1 MDDSNNLSTVQN
13 AMTSNN
19 TSSSSGTNIVGSSS
33 SNPSQNS
40 PSTSGLAIAPVSAAA
55 APPQAPPPVGNQTLN
70 SSNISTS
77 TSGGDSSSTS
87 FSSVGSS
94 APQLQPSAASSPV
107 VIGLVLGEGSGSP
120 SSLNL
125 STSPCCTTTANLATP
140 SPSSVLRSSSATSN
154 ITINSGG
161 TDKSDDNL
169 DSCSKSSDS
178 CNLVAVGEA
187 TSQLTGA
194 SSQKSSSAK
203 SQKNL
208 AERAKKTPWYNAIYP
223 SYKART
229 EEFKKLFR
237 EVAAATG
244 DDERLIVDYSCA
256 IQKDILVH
264 GRLYV
269 SQNYLCFHA
278 NIIVWE
284 TRLSIRWKDVT
295 SITKEKTARV
305 IPNAILVCT
314 ENEKHFLTSFTSRD
328 KTYLMLF
335 RVWQNALMDKPI
347 NPQELWQWVHTCY
360 GDQLGLTSDDEDYI
374 DPYEKDNRGE
384 DGSINS
390 SIFKQQSSEDI
401 PNSKEHNNNTSQS
414 DEPTG
419 PSIILG
425 GEEGTMVFAA
435 TKETGTKSSKKSAL
449 AKAAFVGAEGSLS
462 TTGELLPT
470 DMSDST
476 ESEPEE
482 EFFAGVECNSLHS
495 GRQLV
500 HTILPI
506 NVDIL
511 FELLFSKSK
520 FLTEFHN
527 TRKTTDMIH
536 GEWKLNKDGLKERVV
551 SLTIAITQT
560 IGPRSAQVTETQ
572 LMRDCSKPGQLY
584 SIDVNAVQGGIP
596 YADSFYVTQHYCM
609 SRTKDDHTVLSVH
622 AQIHYKKNIF
632 GFVRGFIE
640 KNTWVGLE
648 DFYNALLR
656 NLQSEYCIPPAKAKS
671 RRSRKSN
678 ASQHAK
684 VLEEPIPRSSI
695 PYIHPTV
702 APVNSP
708 KPNTY
713 SHTFFSWFVVILLII
728 LLSINVALY
737 LKLHTLEGENENLF
751 RDSAAAKAA
760 FNQKI
765 LQNPPQTHADW
776 LALLHQQETKHA
788 QEMIKWQQILGTVTD
803 LLRKVSSI
811 CENIPKNVTYYDD
824 TQPHATVSKTDE
836 L

>member
-1 MDDSNNLSTVQN
+1 MS
-13 AMTSNN
+13 
-19 TSSSSGTNIVGSSS
+19 
-33 SNPSQNS
+33 PQNS
-40 PSTSGLAIAPVSAAA
+40 ASETSVVTVAVE
-55 APPQAPPPVGNQTLN
+55 
-70 SSNISTS
+70 
-77 TSGGDSSSTS
+77 
-87 FSSVGSS
+87 S
-94 APQLQPSAASSPV
+94 APAIVEPSSSPV
-107 VIGLVLGEGSGSP
+107 AQEPG
-120 SSLNL
+120 
-125 STSPCCTTTANLATP
+125 C
-140 SPSSVLRSSSATSN
+140 VLRSSSATSN
-154 ITINSGG
+154 I

-169 DSCSKSSDS
+169 DSCSKSSDNS
-178 CNLVAVGEA
+178 CNLVAA
-187 TSQLTGA
+187 ADA
-194 SSQKSSSAK
+194 SLAGGKSSSSSVNK

-223 SYKART
+223 SYKSRT
-229 EEFKKLFR
+229 EDFKKLFR
-237 EVAAATG
+237 EISNTG
-244 DDERLIVDYSCA
+244 DEERLIVDYSCA

-269 SQNYLCFHA
+269 TQNYLCFHA

-284 TRLSIRWKDVT
+284 TRLSIRWKEVT

-374 DPYEKDNRGE
+374 DPYDDKTAEGNGG
-384 DGSINS
+384 GSIS
-390 SIFKQQSSEDI
+390 KQSSEDL
-401 PNSKEHNNNTSQS
+401 PNKEQLS
-414 DEPTG
+414 DE
-419 PSIILG
+419 SS
-425 GEEGTMVFAA
+425 MVVVPKDTPPKAVA
-435 TKETGTKSSKKSAL
+435 KKST
-449 AKAAFVGAEGSLS
+449 VQSQLS
-462 TTGELLPT
+462 TPSELLPT

-482 EFFAGVECNSLHS
+482 EFVVPVVECNSLHS

-527 TRKTTDMIH
+527 SRKTTDMIH

-572 LMRDCSKPGQLY
+572 LMRDCSKPGALY

-596 YADSFYVTQHYCM
+596 YADSFYVTQHYCL
-609 SRTKDDHTVLSVH
+609 SRTKDDHTVMSVH

-656 NLQSEYCIPPAKAKS
+656 SLQSEYCIPPARSKS
-671 RRSRKSN
+671 RRSRKQ
-678 ASQHAK
+678 APPPQVK
-684 VLEEPIPRSSI
+684 VLLEEPIARST
-695 PYIHPTV
+695 PL
-702 APVNSP
+702 
-708 KPNTY
+708 PNTHPHPHNRRASHPKATT
-713 SHTFFSWFVVILLII
+713 SHTFFSWFIVLLLLI

-737 LKLHTLEGENENLF
+737 LKLANLESENASLLKTSPADVD
-751 RDSAAAKAA
+751 R
-760 FNQKI
+760 KI
-765 LQNPPQTHADW
+765 LQNPPQSHADW
-776 LALLHQQETKHA
+776 LALLHQQEHFHA
-788 QEMIKWQQILGTVTD
+788 QEMKRWQHVLHTVTD
-803 LLRKVSSI
+803 LLKKVSSI
-811 CENIPKNVTYYDD
+811 CENIPRNVS
-824 TQPHATVSKTDE
+824 SKDE

>member
-1 MDDSNNLSTVQN
+1 MINIRNCIHD

-19 TSSSSGTNIVGSSS
+19 S
-33 SNPSQNS
+33 SNNN
-40 PSTSGLAIAPVSAAA
+40 LPV
-55 APPQAPPPVGNQTLN
+55 Q
-70 SSNISTS
+70 
-77 TSGGDSSSTS
+77 
-87 FSSVGSS
+87 
-94 APQLQPSAASSPV
+94 SPV
-107 VIGLVLGEGSGSP
+107 VR
-120 SSLNL
+120 SSSVL
-125 STSPCCTTTANLATP
+125 STSDSPQSAITIAIANNTTP
-140 SPSSVLRSSSATSN
+140 SISTPSAGTAELSNTSTNLCVRSISNTSN
-154 ITINSGG
+154 V

-178 CNLVAVGEA
+178 GNLVAVGD
-187 TSQLTGA
+187 TLSCTG
-194 SSQKSSSAK
+194 SSSTKQEKSLDKSGK

-208 AERAKKTPWYNAIYP
+208 TERAKKTPWYNAIYP
-223 SYKART
+223 SYKSRT
-229 EEFKKLFR
+229 EDFKKLFK
-237 EVAAATG
+237 EVPT

-269 SQNYLCFHA
+269 TQNFLCFHA

-295 SITKEKTARV
+295 SITKGKTARV

-314 ENEKHFLTSFTSRD
+314 ENDKHFLTSFTSRD

-374 DPYEKDNRGE
+374 DPYDQSCDSVNISK
-384 DGSINS
+384 
-390 SIFKQQSSEDI
+390 QSSEEL
-401 PNSKEHNNNTSQS
+401 PKEINDCS
-414 DEPTG
+414 DESE
-419 PSIILG
+419 SI
-425 GEEGTMVFAA
+425 MVA
-435 TKETGTKSSKKSAL
+435 KETKLTKKSSLPKP
-449 AKAAFVGAEGSLS
+449 AFNPESNIS
-462 TTGELLPT
+462 TPSELLPT

-476 ESEPEE
+476 ESEKEE

-551 SLTIAITQT
+551 CLTIAITQT

-572 LMRDCSKPGQLY
+572 VMRDCSKPGHLY

-622 AQIHYKKNIF
+622 AQVHYKKNIF

-656 NLQSEYCIPPAKAKS
+656 SLQSEYCIPPAKSKS
-671 RRSRKSN
+671 RRSRKSTS
-678 ASQHAK
+678 SQHTKIGALDEPLLRSVPLPVSTIAAGANK
-684 VLEEPIPRSSI
+684 VTKKRSDGSR
-695 PYIHPTV
+695 
-702 APVNSP
+702 
-708 KPNTY
+708 
-713 SHTFFSWFVVILLII
+713 TFFSWFVVILLVI

-737 LKLHTLEGENENLF
+737 MKLLNLEEENESLF
-751 RDSAAAKAA
+751 RNRGDGDS
-760 FNQKI
+760 I
-765 LQNPPQTHADW
+765 LDRKLLQSPPLTHADW
-776 LALLHQQETKHA
+776 LSLLHEQEAKHA
-788 QEMIKWQQILGTVTD
+788 KEMVKWQHVLNSVTD
-803 LLRKVSSI
+803 LLKKVSSI
-811 CENIPKNVTYYDD
+811 CENIPENVSQSD
-824 TQPHATVSKTDE
+824 QTVIHNDE

>member
-1 MDDSNNLSTVQN
+1 MGDTKNGVHD
-13 AMTSNN
+13 AMTSN
-19 TSSSSGTNIVGSSS
+19 SSS
-33 SNPSQNS
+33 SNLAVLNS
-40 PSTSGLAIAPVSAAA
+40 ANSVRHSTVLSTS
-55 APPQAPPPVGNQTLN
+55 
-70 SSNISTS
+70 
-77 TSGGDSSSTS
+77 D
-87 FSSVGSS
+87 
-94 APQLQPSAASSPV
+94 
-107 VIGLVLGEGSGSP
+107 SP
-120 SSLNL
+120 SSATLAA
-125 STSPCCTTTANLATP
+125 PTTATVELSNTSNLG
-140 SPSSVLRSSSATSN
+140 VLRSISNTSN
-154 ITINSGG
+154 I

-178 CNLVAVGEA
+178 GNLLVAGEA
-187 TSQLTGA
+187 VSC
-194 SSQKSSSAK
+194 SSSSNK
-203 SQKNL
+203 QEKGEKVRNQKNL
-208 AERAKKTPWYNAIYP
+208 TERAKKTPWYNAIYP
-223 SYKART
+223 SYKSRT
-229 EEFKKLFR
+229 EEFKKLFKD
-237 EVAAATG
+237 VS
-244 DDERLIVDYSCA
+244 DDERLIVDYSSA

-269 SQNYLCFHA
+269 TQNFLCFHA

-284 TRLSIRWKDVT
+284 TRLTIRWKDVT

-314 ENEKHFLTSFTSRD
+314 DNEKHFLTSFTSRD

-374 DPYEKDNRGE
+374 DPYDQNCE
-384 DGSINS
+384 SITIS
-390 SIFKQQSSEDI
+390 KQSSEELPKE
-401 PNSKEHNNNTSQS
+401 PNDFS
-414 DEPTG
+414 DECAG
-419 PSIILG
+419 I
-425 GEEGTMVFAA
+425 MVA
-435 TKETGTKSSKKSAL
+435 KESKSKKATHP
-449 AKAAFVGAEGSLS
+449 KAGFSPESNLS
-462 TTGELLPT
+462 TPSELLPT

-476 ESEPEE
+476 ESEKEE

-527 TRKTTDMIH
+527 SRKTTDMIH
-536 GEWKLNKDGLKERVV
+536 GEWKVNKDGLKERVV
-551 SLTIAITQT
+551 CLTIAITQT

-572 LMRDCSKPGQLY
+572 VMRDCSKPGQLY

-622 AQIHYKKNIF
+622 AQVHYKKNIF

-656 NLQSEYCIPPAKAKS
+656 SLQSEYCIPPAKSKS
-671 RRSRKSN
+671 RRSRKSTS
-678 ASQHAK
+678 SQHIK
-684 VLEEPIPRSSI
+684 ILDEPALLR
-695 PYIHPTV
+695 
-702 APVNSP
+702 NSP
-708 KPNTY
+708 LPTSVTTKITKTRHSTP
-713 SHTFFSWFVVILLII
+713 HTFFSWFVVILLVI

-737 LKLHTLEGENENLF
+737 MKLWNLEEENDTLF
-751 RDSAAAKAA
+751 RNDDNTLDRKTM
-760 FNQKI
+760 
-765 LQNPPQTHADW
+765 QNPPMTHADW
-776 LALLHQQETKHA
+776 LALLHEQEAKHA
-788 QEMIKWQQILGTVTD
+788 KEMVKWQQVLHTVTD
-803 LLRKVSSI
+803 LLKKVGSI
-811 CENIPKNVTYYDD
+811 CENIPENVTS
-824 TQPHATVSKTDE
+824 QQKVIHKDE

>member
-1 MDDSNNLSTVQN
+1 MGDTKNISVQD
-13 AMTSNN
+13 AMTSN
-19 TSSSSGTNIVGSSS
+19 TN
-33 SNPSQNS
+33 N
-40 PSTSGLAIAPVSAAA
+40 SGLVA
-55 APPQAPPPVGNQTLN
+55 L
-70 SSNISTS
+70 
-77 TSGGDSSSTS
+77 
-87 FSSVGSS
+87 
-94 APQLQPSAASSPV
+94 SPV
-107 VIGLVLGEGSGSP
+107 VRSASSCTQQITSSDSP
-120 SSLNL
+120 TPALDSSPPTL
-125 STSPCCTTTANLATP
+125 C
-140 SPSSVLRSSSATSN
+140 VLRSSSATSN
-154 ITINSGG
+154 IA

-169 DSCSKSSDS
+169 DSASKSSDS
-178 CNLVAVGEA
+178 GNLAA
-187 TSQLTGA
+187 AADA
-194 SSQKSSSAK
+194 SGSSNSKQEKGVDKNCK

-223 SYKART
+223 SYKSRT
-229 EEFKKLFR
+229 EDFKKLFK
-237 EVAAATG
+237 EAS

-256 IQKDILVH
+256 IQKDILVQ

-269 SQNYLCFHA
+269 TQNFLCFHA

-347 NPQELWQWVHTCY
+347 NPQELWQWVHMCY

-374 DPYEKDNRGE
+374 DPYEQ
-384 DGSINS
+384 NS
-390 SIFKQQSSEDI
+390 ADVATLMKQSSEDL
-401 PNSKEHNNNTSQS
+401 PKEAAENS
-414 DEPTG
+414 DESTN
-419 PSIILG
+419 IISVNML
-425 GEEGTMVFAA
+425 A
-435 TKETGTKSSKKSAL
+435 KEIKPKKGIHP
-449 AKAAFVGAEGSLS
+449 KAAFNVESNLS
-462 TTGELLPT
+462 TPSELLPT

-476 ESEPEE
+476 ESEKEE

-536 GEWKLNKDGLKERVV
+536 GEWKVNKDGLKERVV
-551 SLTIAITQT
+551 CLTIAITQT

-656 NLQSEYCIPPAKAKS
+656 SLQSEYCIPPAKSKS
-671 RRSRKSN
+671 RRSRKPI
-678 ASQHAK
+678 ALQHSK
-684 VLEEPIPRSSI
+684 ILEEPILR
-695 PYIHPTV
+695 
-702 APVNSP
+702 APPLPAAIIRRVV
-708 KPNTY
+708 KPQS
-713 SHTFFSWFVVILLII
+713 SHTFFSWFVVILLVI

-737 LKLHTLEGENENLF
+737 IKLWNLEGENESLF
-751 RDSAAAKAA
+751 KNSNA
-760 FNQKI
+760 FDKKF
-765 LQNPPQTHADW
+765 LQNPPQTHGDW
-776 LALLHQQETKHA
+776 LALLQEQEAKHA
-788 QEMIKWQQILGTVTD
+788 REMVKWQHVLSTVTD

-811 CENIPKNVTYYDD
+811 CENIPTNVIDESQIIKNN
-824 TQPHATVSKTDE
+824 E

>member
-1 MDDSNNLSTVQN
+1 MYAHCYMGDIDTSKAGVHD
-13 AMTSNN
+13 AM
-19 TSSSSGTNIVGSSS
+19 SSASSGT
-33 SNPSQNS
+33 
-40 PSTSGLAIAPVSAAA
+40 L
-55 APPQAPPPVGNQTLN
+55 PPVGTPLN
-70 SSNISTS
+70 NSNIPPGSSTALSLTATTCLVSSAAFATSTSLSIPTITNSTSDSNTNTSISSSAPATDPVISSLFVRSTS
-77 TSGGDSSSTS
+77 TT
-87 FSSVGSS
+87 
-94 APQLQPSAASSPV
+94 
-107 VIGLVLGEGSGSP
+107 
-120 SSLNL
+120 LN
-125 STSPCCTTTANLATP
+125 
-140 SPSSVLRSSSATSN
+140 V
-154 ITINSGG
+154 

-169 DSCSKSSDS
+169 DSCSKSSDTS
-178 CNLVAVGEA
+178 CNLVIAED
-187 TSQLTGA
+187 TSTTSGNVSGKTAGLN
-194 SSQKSSSAK
+194 K

-223 SYKART
+223 SYKSRT
-229 EEFKKLFR
+229 EDFKKLFR
-237 EVAAATG
+237 DAL

-269 SQNYLCFHA
+269 TQNYLYFHA
-278 NIIVWE
+278 KILSWE
-284 TRLSIRWKDVT
+284 TRLSIRLKAVT

-314 ENEKHFLTSFTSRD
+314 DDDKHFLTSFTSRD
-328 KTYLMLF
+328 KAYLMLF

-347 NPQELWQWVHTCY
+347 NQQELWQWVHTCY

-374 DPYEKDNRGE
+374 DPYDQKIEQDV
-384 DGSINS
+384 
-390 SIFKQQSSEDI
+390 DI
-401 PNSKEHNNNTSQS
+401 AEAK
-414 DEPTG
+414 
-419 PSIILG
+419 PSCEEIIVG
-425 GEEGTMVFAA
+425 DDQIIMA
-435 TKETGTKSSKKSAL
+435 KETTKTKKTKVATTFNATTATGEST
-449 AKAAFVGAEGSLS
+449 LS
-462 TTGELLPT
+462 TPTELLPT

-476 ESEPEE
+476 ESEQEQEE
-482 EFFAGVECNSLHS
+482 ILAMVECNSLHS

-536 GEWKLNKDGLKERVV
+536 GEWKVNKEGLKERVV

-560 IGPRSAQVTETQ
+560 IGPRSAHVTETQ
-572 LMRDCSKPGQLY
+572 VMRDCSKPGQLY

-622 AQIHYKKNIF
+622 AQVHYRKNIF

-656 NLQSEYCIPPAKAKS
+656 SLQSEYCIPPARSKS
-671 RRSRKSN
+671 RRSRKPIPS
-678 ASQHAK
+678 HHGIK
-684 VLEEPIPRSSI
+684 ILEEPTARST
-695 PYIHPTV
+695 PLPTLPQSRRV
-702 APVNSP
+702 ASKN
-708 KPNTY
+708 NI

-737 LKLHTLEGENENLF
+737 LKLANLEGENENLLKGGSSA
-751 RDSAAAKAA
+751 RDVDK
-760 FNQKI
+760 KI
-765 LQNPPQTHADW
+765 LQNPPQSHADW
-776 LALLHQQETKHA
+776 LALLHEQEAQHA
-788 QEMIKWQQILGTVTD
+788 QEMVKWQHILHTVTD
-803 LLRKVSSI
+803 LLKKVSSI
-811 CENIPKNVTYYDD
+811 CENIPRNVTQNAVGDGGLGSI
-824 TQPHATVSKTDE
+824 SKEE

>member
-1 MDDSNNLSTVQN
+1 MGDTKSIHD
-13 AMTSNN
+13 AMTSN
-19 TSSSSGTNIVGSSS
+19 SS
-33 SNPSQNS
+33 SNSNLAVLNPVVRSS
-40 PSTSGLAIAPVSAAA
+40 SVLSTSDSPQSVAATATANSTLTTLSISTATASPPAVAAA
-55 APPQAPPPVGNQTLN
+55 AVELSNTSTN
-70 SSNISTS
+70 SAVRSTS
-77 TSGGDSSSTS
+77 
-87 FSSVGSS
+87 
-94 APQLQPSAASSPV
+94 
-107 VIGLVLGEGSGSP
+107 
-120 SSLNL
+120 N
-125 STSPCCTTTANLATP
+125 
-140 SPSSVLRSSSATSN
+140 TSN
-154 ITINSGG
+154 V

-178 CNLVAVGEA
+178 GNLLAV
-187 TSQLTGA
+187 SDSLSCTG
-194 SSQKSSSAK
+194 SSSTKQDKSLDKTGK

-208 AERAKKTPWYNAIYP
+208 TERAKKTPWYNAIYP
-223 SYKART
+223 SYKSRT
-229 EEFKKLFR
+229 EDFKKLFKD
-237 EVAAATG
+237 VPT
-244 DDERLIVDYSCA
+244 DDDRLIVDYSCA

-269 SQNYLCFHA
+269 TQNFLCFHA

-284 TRLSIRWKDVT
+284 TRLSIRWKEVT

-314 ENEKHFLTSFTSRD
+314 DNDKHFLTSFTSRD

-335 RVWQNALMDKPI
+335 RVWQNALMEKPI

-374 DPYEKDNRGE
+374 DPYDQTCE
-384 DGSINS
+384 SINIS
-390 SIFKQQSSEDI
+390 KQSSEEL
-401 PNSKEHNNNTSQS
+401 PKETNDCS
-414 DEPTG
+414 DESG
-419 PSIILG
+419 SI
-425 GEEGTMVFAA
+425 MVA
-435 TKETGTKSSKKSAL
+435 KETKLTKKPSL
-449 AKAAFVGAEGSLS
+449 PKATFSPESTLS
-462 TTGELLPT
+462 TPSELLPT

-476 ESEPEE
+476 ESEKEE

-536 GEWKLNKDGLKERVV
+536 GEWKVNKEGLKERVV
-551 SLTIAITQT
+551 CLTIAITQT

-572 LMRDCSKPGQLY
+572 VMRDCSKPGQLY

-656 NLQSEYCIPPAKAKS
+656 NLQSEYCIPPAKSKS
-671 RRSRKSN
+671 RRSRKSTS
-678 ASQHAK
+678 SQHTK
-684 VLEEPIPRSSI
+684 LGSMDEPLLRTAPLPASAIATGVTRVARKRSGGSR
-695 PYIHPTV
+695 
-702 APVNSP
+702 
-708 KPNTY
+708 
-713 SHTFFSWFVVILLII
+713 TFFSWFVVILLVI

-737 LKLHTLEGENENLF
+737 MKLLNLEEENESLF
-751 RDSAAAKAA
+751 RSSSGSDSMLDR
-760 FNQKI
+760 KI
-765 LQNPPQTHADW
+765 LQNPPLTHADW
-776 LALLHQQETKHA
+776 LSLLHEQEAKHA
-788 QEMIKWQQILGTVTD
+788 KEMIKWQHVLNTVTD
-803 LLRKVSSI
+803 LLKKVSTI
-811 CENIPKNVTYYDD
+811 CENIPGNVSQSD
-824 TQPHATVSKTDE
+824 QPVIRNDE

>member
-1 MDDSNNLSTVQN
+1 MGDNGNGSQEDAMSSAEAPTPVSSESTVR
-13 AMTSNN
+13 
-19 TSSSSGTNIVGSSS
+19 SSS
-33 SNPSQNS
+33 PC
-40 PSTSGLAIAPVSAAA
+40 PVSSTTAADISDSPPPAIVVPAAA
-55 APPQAPPPVGNQTLN
+55 AGEVCSN
-70 SSNISTS
+70 SSNGTS
-77 TSGGDSSSTS
+77 
-87 FSSVGSS
+87 
-94 APQLQPSAASSPV
+94 
-107 VIGLVLGEGSGSP
+107 
-120 SSLNL
+120 NL
-125 STSPCCTTTANLATP
+125 C
-140 SPSSVLRSSSATSN
+140 VRSSSATSN
-154 ITINSGG
+154 I

-178 CNLVAVGEA
+178 CVLVAA
-187 TSQLTGA
+187 ADA
-194 SSQKSSSAK
+194 SSTGLAAKQQNK

-223 SYKART
+223 SYKSRT
-229 EEFKKLFR
+229 EDFKKLFR
-237 EVAAATG
+237 EISNTG

-269 SQNYLCFHA
+269 TQNYLCFHA

-284 TRLSIRWKDVT
+284 TRLSIRWKEVT

-314 ENEKHFLTSFTSRD
+314 DNEKHFLTSFTSRD

-374 DPYEKDNRGE
+374 DPYDDKTAEG
-384 DGSINS
+384 GSIS
-390 SIFKQQSSEDI
+390 KQSSEDL
-401 PNSKEHNNNTSQS
+401 PNKDQLS
-414 DEPTG
+414 DPEAG
-419 PSIILG
+419 II
-425 GEEGTMVFAA
+425 MVVP
-435 TKETGTKSSKKSAL
+435 KETPSKPSKKSA
-449 AKAAFVGAEGSLS
+449 VQTQLS
-462 TTGELLPT
+462 TQSELLPT

-476 ESEPEE
+476 DSEPEE
-482 EFFAGVECNSLHS
+482 EFVIPVVECNSLHS

-527 TRKTTDMIH
+527 SRKTTDMIH

-560 IGPRSAQVTETQ
+560 IGPRSALVTETQ
-572 LMRDCSKPGQLY
+572 LMRDCSKPGALY

-596 YADSFYVTQHYCM
+596 YADSFYVTQHYCL
-609 SRTKDDHTVLSVH
+609 SRTKDDHTVMSVH

-656 NLQSEYCIPPAKAKS
+656 SLQSEYCIPPARSKS
-671 RRSRKSN
+671 RRSRKQ
-678 ASQHAK
+678 AQAPQQVK
-684 VLEEPIPRSSI
+684 VLLEEPIARSTPLPNPTSYSRRSI
-695 PYIHPTV
+695 
-702 APVNSP
+702 NP
-708 KPNTY
+708 KPPSST
-713 SHTFFSWFVVILLII
+713 SHTFFSWFVVILLVI
-728 LLSINVALY
+728 LLAINVALY
-737 LKLHTLEGENENLF
+737 LKLVNLEGENRSLLKGAT
-751 RDSAAAKAA
+751 SAAADVDR
-760 FNQKI
+760 KI
-765 LQNPPQTHADW
+765 LKNPPQSHKDW
-776 LALLHQQETKHA
+776 LALLHEQEAFHA
-788 QEMIKWQQILGTVTD
+788 QEMIKWQHVLQTVTD
-803 LLRKVSSI
+803 LLKKVSSI
-811 CENIPKNVTYYDD
+811 CENIPRNVS
-824 TQPHATVSKTDE
+824 VSSGDVGGGSKDE

>member
-1 MDDSNNLSTVQN
+1 MGDNNNGGQED
-13 AMTSNN
+13 AMS
-19 TSSSSGTNIVGSSS
+19 
-33 SNPSQNS
+33 
-40 PSTSGLAIAPVSAAA
+40 SAAA
-55 APPQAPPPVGNQTLN
+55 PAPIVSTVSPETT
-70 SSNISTS
+70 TS
-77 TSGGDSSSTS
+77 TSVNPESPPAI
-87 FSSVGSS
+87 VE
-94 APQLQPSAASSPV
+94 PPQPSA
-107 VIGLVLGEGSGSP
+107 GESV
-120 SSLNL
+120 
-125 STSPCCTTTANLATP
+125 C
-140 SPSSVLRSSSATSN
+140 VLRSSSATSN
-154 ITINSGG
+154 I

-169 DSCSKSSDS
+169 DSCSKSSDNS
-178 CNLVAVGEA
+178 CNLVAA
-187 TSQLTGA
+187 ADT
-194 SSQKSSSAK
+194 SSSAGLASKQVNK

-223 SYKART
+223 SYKSRT
-229 EEFKKLFR
+229 EDFKKLFR
-237 EVAAATG
+237 EISNTG
-244 DDERLIVDYSCA
+244 DEERLIVDYSCA

-269 SQNYLCFHA
+269 TQNYLCFHA

-284 TRLSIRWKDVT
+284 TRLSIRWKEVT

-374 DPYEKDNRGE
+374 DPYDDKTAEGNGG
-384 DGSINS
+384 GSIS
-390 SIFKQQSSEDI
+390 KQSSEDL
-401 PNSKEHNNNTSQS
+401 PNKEQLS
-414 DEPTG
+414 DEPN
-419 PSIILG
+419 
-425 GEEGTMVFAA
+425 MVVVP
-435 TKETGTKSSKKSAL
+435 KETPPSKVVKKTAVQSQ
-449 AKAAFVGAEGSLS
+449 LS
-462 TTGELLPT
+462 TPSELLPT

-482 EFFAGVECNSLHS
+482 EFVVPVVECNSLHS

-527 TRKTTDMIH
+527 SRKTTDMIH

-572 LMRDCSKPGQLY
+572 LMRDCSKPGALY

-596 YADSFYVTQHYCM
+596 YADSFYVTQHYCL
-609 SRTKDDHTVLSVH
+609 SRTKDDHTVMSVH

-656 NLQSEYCIPPAKAKS
+656 SLQSEYCIPPARSKS
-671 RRSRKSN
+671 RRSRKQ
-678 ASQHAK
+678 APPPQVK
-684 VLEEPIPRSSI
+684 VLLEEPIARST
-695 PYIHPTV
+695 PLPHAQTQ
-702 APVNSP
+702 NRRTTP
-708 KPNTY
+708 KPST
-713 SHTFFSWFVVILLII
+713 SHTFFSWFIILLLII

-737 LKLHTLEGENENLF
+737 LKLINLESENLSLLKTST
-751 RDSAAAKAA
+751 SAAADVDR
-760 FNQKI
+760 KI
-765 LQNPPQTHADW
+765 LKNPPQSHADW
-776 LALLHQQETKHA
+776 LALLHQQEAYHA
-788 QEMIKWQQILGTVTD
+788 QEMKRWQHVLHTVTD
-803 LLRKVSSI
+803 LLKKVSSI
-811 CENIPKNVTYYDD
+811 CENIPRNVSTS
-824 TQPHATVSKTDE
+824 TSKDE

>member
-1 MDDSNNLSTVQN
+1 M
-13 AMTSNN
+13 A
-19 TSSSSGTNIVGSSS
+19 
-33 SNPSQNS
+33 
-40 PSTSGLAIAPVSAAA
+40 SAVDGAKA
-55 APPQAPPPVGNQTLN
+55 
-70 SSNISTS
+70 
-77 TSGGDSSSTS
+77 DK
-87 FSSVGSS
+87 
-94 APQLQPSAASSPV
+94 
-107 VIGLVLGEGSGSP
+107 
-120 SSLNL
+120 
-125 STSPCCTTTANLATP
+125 
-140 SPSSVLRSSSATSN
+140 
-154 ITINSGG
+154 G
-161 TDKSDDNL
+161 TDKNS
-169 DSCSKSSDS
+169 
-178 CNLVAVGEA
+178 
-187 TSQLTGA
+187 
-194 SSQKSSSAK
+194 K

-208 AERAKKTPWYNAIYP
+208 TERAKKTPWYNAIYP
-223 SYKART
+223 SYKSRT
-229 EEFKKLFR
+229 EDFKKLFK
-237 EVAAATG
+237 EVS

-269 SQNYLCFHA
+269 TQNYLCFHA

-305 IPNAILVCT
+305 IPNAISVCT
-314 ENEKHFLTSFTSRD
+314 GNEKHFLTSFTSRD

-335 RVWQNALMDKPI
+335 RVWQNALMEKPI

-374 DPYEKDNRGE
+374 DPYDKNTEGNCTVAIVGDALVEDLAIIKDVV
-384 DGSINS
+384 
-390 SIFKQQSSEDI
+390 
-401 PNSKEHNNNTSQS
+401 HLS
-414 DEPTG
+414 DEPTTT
-419 PSIILG
+419 II
-425 GEEGTMVFAA
+425 MVA
-435 TKETGTKSSKKSAL
+435 KESKSKKTAH
-449 AKAAFVGAEGSLS
+449 AKATFNPDSNMS
-462 TTGELLPT
+462 TPSELLPT

-476 ESEPEE
+476 DSAPEE

-536 GEWKLNKDGLKERVV
+536 GEWKVNKDGLKERVV
-551 SLTIAITQT
+551 CLTIAITQT

-572 LMRDCSKPGQLY
+572 VMRDCSKPGQLY
-584 SIDVNAVQGGIP
+584 SIDVSAVQGGIP

-656 NLQSEYCIPPAKAKS
+656 SLQSEYCIPPAKSKS
-671 RRSRKSN
+671 RRSRKP
-678 ASQHAK
+678 APSQHAK
-684 VLEEPIPRSSI
+684 VQEEPAVLRSA
-695 PYIHPTV
+695 PLLPTAAAASASSKPT
-702 APVNSP
+702 APQ
-708 KPNTY
+708 
-713 SHTFFSWFVVILLII
+713 TFFSWFVVILLVI

-737 LKLHTLEGENENLF
+737 VKLWNLEGENESLF
-751 RDSAAAKAA
+751 RADTAAAAVD
-760 FNQKI
+760 QKI
-765 LQNPPQTHADW
+765 LKNPPQTHADW
-776 LALLHQQETKHA
+776 LALLHEQETKHA
-788 QEMIKWQQILGTVTD
+788 KEMIKWQQVLHTVTD

-811 CENIPKNVTYYDD
+811 CENIPTNVTSSDQ
-824 TQPHATVSKTDE
+824 THPPQQQPEAFGMDE

>member
-1 MDDSNNLSTVQN
+1 MGDTQN
-13 AMTSNN
+13 HVHHQDAMTSN
-19 TSSSSGTNIVGSSS
+19 SSSSS
-33 SNPSQNS
+33 SNQQNNNLSVVSRDPSS
-40 PSTSGLAIAPVSAAA
+40 STTSTSDSSSSAAA
-55 APPQAPPPVGNQTLN
+55 AGA
-70 SSNISTS
+70 SISN
-77 TSGGDSSSTS
+77 
-87 FSSVGSS
+87 
-94 APQLQPSAASSPV
+94 
-107 VIGLVLGEGSGSP
+107 
-120 SSLNL
+120 
-125 STSPCCTTTANLATP
+125 TTTASAATP
-140 SPSSVLRSSSATSN
+140 STPSTIEPPTLCVRSSSATSN
-154 ITINSGG
+154 IT
-161 TDKSDDNL
+161 DKSDNDNV
-169 DSCSKSSDS
+169 DTGSKSSDS
-178 CNLVAVGEA
+178 GNLA
-187 TSQLTGA
+187 TVVDGGG
-194 SSQKSSSAK
+194 KPEKGIDKNK

-208 AERAKKTPWYNAIYP
+208 TERAKKTPWYNAIYP
-223 SYKART
+223 SYKSRT
-229 EEFKKLFR
+229 EDFKKLFK
-237 EVAAATG
+237 EVS

-269 SQNYLCFHA
+269 TQNYLCFHA

-305 IPNAILVCT
+305 IPNAISVCT
-314 ENEKHFLTSFTSRD
+314 DNEKHFLTSFTSRD

-335 RVWQNALMDKPI
+335 RVWQNALMEKPI

-374 DPYEKDNRGE
+374 DPYDKNTEKDTIDKLSLE
-384 DGSINS
+384 DLT
-390 SIFKQQSSEDI
+390 KDI
-401 PNSKEHNNNTSQS
+401 TEELS
-414 DEPTG
+414 DEPTT
-419 PSIILG
+419 II
-425 GEEGTMVFAA
+425 MVV
-435 TKETGTKSSKKSAL
+435 KETKPKKTVH
-449 AKAAFVGAEGSLS
+449 AKAAFNPESNLS
-462 TTGELLPT
+462 TPSELLPT

-476 ESEPEE
+476 ESEKEE

-527 TRKTTDMIH
+527 SRKTTDMIH
-536 GEWKLNKDGLKERVV
+536 GEWKVNSDGLKERVV
-551 SLTIAITQT
+551 CLTIAITQT

-656 NLQSEYCIPPAKAKS
+656 SLQSEYCIPPAKSKS
-671 RRSRKSN
+671 RRSRKPALSY
-678 ASQHAK
+678 QHHAK
-684 VLEEPIPRSSI
+684 ALEEPSVLRSI
-695 PYIHPTV
+695 PQLPAAATSAASKPP
-702 APVNSP
+702 APQ
-708 KPNTY
+708 
-713 SHTFFSWFVVILLII
+713 TFFSWFIVILLVI

-737 LKLHTLEGENENLF
+737 VKLWNLEGENENLF
-751 RDSAAAKAA
+751 KNDAALAA
-760 FNQKI
+760 DGVAFDHKI
-765 LQNPPQTHADW
+765 LKNPPQTHADW
-776 LALLHQQETKHA
+776 LALLHEQETKHA
-788 QEMIKWQQILGTVTD
+788 KEMIKWQQVLHTVTD

-811 CENIPKNVTYYDD
+811 CENIPTNVTTSADLP
-824 TQPHATVSKTDE
+824 QQEAFGMDE

>member
-1 MDDSNNLSTVQN
+1 MGDNKTDGQED
-13 AMTSNN
+13 AM
-19 TSSSSGTNIVGSSS
+19 
-33 SNPSQNS
+33 
-40 PSTSGLAIAPVSAAA
+40 
-55 APPQAPPPVGNQTLN
+55 
-70 SSNISTS
+70 
-77 TSGGDSSSTS
+77 
-87 FSSVGSS
+87 SS
-94 APQLQPSAASSPV
+94 APAAEPATTVSPQISEPTATVASESGPTIVEPSSPGAIV
-107 VIGLVLGEGSGSP
+107 AEPG
-120 SSLNL
+120 
-125 STSPCCTTTANLATP
+125 C
-140 SPSSVLRSSSATSN
+140 VLRSSSATSN
-154 ITINSGG
+154 I

-169 DSCSKSSDS
+169 DSCSKSSDNS
-178 CNLVAVGEA
+178 CNLVAA
-187 TSQLTGA
+187 ADTSSGLA
-194 SSQKSSSAK
+194 SKSANK

-223 SYKART
+223 SYKSRT
-229 EEFKKLFR
+229 EDFKKLFR
-237 EVAAATG
+237 EISNTG
-244 DDERLIVDYSCA
+244 DEERLIVDYSCA

-269 SQNYLCFHA
+269 TQNYLCFHA

-284 TRLSIRWKDVT
+284 TRLSIRWKEVT

-347 NPQELWQWVHTCY
+347 NPQELWQWVHTYY

-374 DPYEKDNRGE
+374 DPYDDKTAEGNGG
-384 DGSINS
+384 GSIS
-390 SIFKQQSSEDI
+390 KQSSEDL
-401 PNSKEHNNNTSQS
+401 PSKEQLS
-414 DEPTG
+414 DE
-419 PSIILG
+419 SN
-425 GEEGTMVFAA
+425 MVVVPKD
-435 TKETGTKSSKKSAL
+435 TPPKPVKKTAVQSQ
-449 AKAAFVGAEGSLS
+449 LS
-462 TTGELLPT
+462 TPSELLPT

-482 EFFAGVECNSLHS
+482 EFVIPVVECNSLHS

-527 TRKTTDMIH
+527 SRKTTDMIH

-572 LMRDCSKPGQLY
+572 LMRDCSKPGALY

-596 YADSFYVTQHYCM
+596 YADSFYVTQHYCL
-609 SRTKDDHTVLSVH
+609 SRTKDDHTVMSVH

-656 NLQSEYCIPPAKAKS
+656 SLQSEYCIPPARSKS
-671 RRSRKSN
+671 RRSRKQ
-678 ASQHAK
+678 APPPQVK
-684 VLEEPIPRSSI
+684 VLLEEPIARST
-695 PYIHPTV
+695 PL
-702 APVNSP
+702 
-708 KPNTY
+708 PNTHPHPRRTTPKSTT
-713 SHTFFSWFVVILLII
+713 SHTFFSWFIVLLLII

-737 LKLHTLEGENENLF
+737 LKLVNLESENASLLKSSP
-751 RDSAAAKAA
+751 SATADVDR
-760 FNQKI
+760 KI
-765 LQNPPQTHADW
+765 LQNPPQSHADW
-776 LALLHQQETKHA
+776 LALLHEQEHFHA
-788 QEMIKWQQILGTVTD
+788 QEMKRWQHVLHTVTD
-803 LLRKVSSI
+803 LLKKVSSI
-811 CENIPKNVTYYDD
+811 CENIPRNVST
-824 TQPHATVSKTDE
+824 TSKDE